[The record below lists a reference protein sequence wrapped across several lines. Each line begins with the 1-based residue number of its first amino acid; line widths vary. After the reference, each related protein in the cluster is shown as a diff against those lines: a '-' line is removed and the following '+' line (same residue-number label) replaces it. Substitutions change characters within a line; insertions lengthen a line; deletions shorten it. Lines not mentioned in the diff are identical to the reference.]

1 MARKRKCPG
10 TTSNRAVK
18 RAKSANHDQDGVQ
31 ERSPYLHH
39 SVLSSFYPN
48 VCTLRNYLLAG
59 LPTSSRVRRR
69 KLTGFGTDEATSILD
84 TCLVG
89 LLTQPSISGK
99 ESRRVE
105 FATFTQTQCRATGAN
120 TGRTQPCC
128 MDEIADFVIWSLFR
142 GDLTKRGRPS
152 HILCHGL
159 RRGAVHEDGRGA
171 APTSLPG
178 IIRRHPNNN
187 LTALK
192 TAPWSDILPLLGADA
207 EVIFSSLLLDCGIF
221 TRIES
226 GKDNYFQLSGIPIS
240 DLPEIKPAR
249 TERAHTSNARK
260 EHVLS
265 VGSISFVRHRML
277 YARPSLNA
285 AGKVKFGLHHTHI
298 LQRLADDTDQRQAV
312 HLLKYIFPRQFG
324 LHNVFRSKARANET
338 TQKYRDYTFREQE
351 ITSQRKR
358 SPSWT
363 PRRLRGETIRLVRK
377 IQRNHKACS
386 YSQLLRHYCPLVS
399 SQSQG
404 QPAQPADAGWSISGS
419 DQLVTQHLL
428 SGISK
433 AKADTPVKEHDSD
446 TSFLPHSTPVA
457 RVSAF
462 CRAVI
467 SNLLPRNAFGSG
479 LEGQENRNILLNK
492 VDGFVQMRRFES
504 MTMHHVLQGLRITS
518 IPWLSNHRDPNPKMS
533 KSDYSKQCEL
543 LQELMYYVFDSLLIP
558 IIRAHFY
565 VTESSTHRNRLLYFR
580 QDVWRKLSE
589 PSLATLRL
597 KMYSPMT
604 PSNARHK
611 LQSRSLGYSQL
622 RLLPKDH
629 GARPITNLKRK
640 QSKTGPGK
648 RVLGQSINTQL
659 APIFSVLNFER
670 ARNPSRLGSA
680 LFSVGDI
687 HGRVAEFKRTV
698 PPGSRLFFAK
708 VDVDS
713 CFDTIPQDHLLHL
726 VEELLSEPSYR
737 TTKHIELKSL
747 DSGSQVHAQGLK
759 RKWAGIAR
767 PADGQAVFSE
777 TVISGLAARKR
788 QVIFSSVGQES
799 VWSRKS
805 VLKLLQ
811 DHVSDSMVKIGK
823 SYAKQI
829 DGIPQGSVLSSLLCN
844 YFYGAFERSE
854 LGFLHPQSCL
864 LLRLIDDFLLVTTND
879 KLARRF
885 LEVMANGDRHYGI
898 RVNADKSL
906 VNFDVTIH
914 GRKVPRVSGEAAFP
928 YCGMAINVRTLE
940 VKKDREKKDK
950 QVSNS
955 LTVES
960 CSRPGVVL
968 KRKIMASLKNQ
979 MHAMLL
985 DLSLNSRV
993 QVISTLVGNFTESAM
1008 KMHQYMVGLA
1018 ARKRPPQELVRGLV
1032 QDLVVAGCKI
1042 CRARNSSNGQV
1053 QHITQAQMC
1062 WIAAVAFERVLE
1074 RKQSEY
1080 RDLLGWLRALREYAQ
1095 PKMNMGQAVLARLL
1109 HDNNQAFQAY
1119 VY

>member
-1 MARKRKCPG
+1 MARKRKCPE
-10 TTSNRAVK
+10 TTSNRAQK
-18 RAKSANHDQDGVQ
+18 RAKSANRDQNGVR

-39 SVLSSFYPN
+39 SVLSSFYPQ

-69 KLTGFGTDEATSILD
+69 KLTGFGKDEATSILD

-89 LLTQPSISGK
+89 LLTQPSISVR
-99 ESRRVE
+99 ESRRIE
-105 FATFTQTQCRATGAN
+105 FATFTQTQARATGAN
-120 TGRTQPCC
+120 TGRAQPCC
-128 MDEIADFVIWSLFR
+128 IDEVIDFVIWSLFR

-159 RRGAVHEDGRGA
+159 QRGAVHEDRRGA

-178 IIRRHPNNN
+178 IIRRHPNDN

-226 GKDNYFQLSGIPIS
+226 GKDNYFQLSGIPLS
-240 DLPEIKPAR
+240 DLPELKPAR
-249 TERAHTSNARK
+249 AERAPPSNAGK

-265 VGSISFVRHRML
+265 VNSISFARHRML
-277 YARPSLNA
+277 YARPSFSA
-285 AGKVKFGLHHTHI
+285 AGKVKFGLHHTHV

-324 LHNVFRSKARANET
+324 LHNVFRSKARADET
-338 TQKYRDYTFREQE
+338 TQKYIDYTFREQE

-377 IQRNHKACS
+377 IHRNHKACS
-386 YSQLLRHYCPLVS
+386 YSQLLRHYCPLIS
-399 SQSQG
+399 SQCQG
-404 QPAQPADAGWSISGS
+404 QAAQPGRADLSLPSS
-419 DQLVTQHLL
+419 DPLVTQHLL
-428 SGISK
+428 SGTSK
-433 AKADTPVKEHDSD
+433 ARADTPIKGHDSD
-446 TSFLPHSTPVA
+446 TSFLPHATPAA

-462 CRAVI
+462 CRAVV
-467 SNLLPRNAFGSG
+467 SSLLPRNAFGSG
-479 LEGQENRNILLNK
+479 LDGQENRKMILNK
-492 VDGFVQMRRFES
+492 VDDFVQMRRFES
-504 MTMHHVLQGLRITS
+504 MTLHQVLQGFRITS
-518 IPWLSNHRDPNPKMS
+518 ITWLFNPGNLKGKMS
-533 KSDYSKQCEL
+533 KSDYSKRCEL

-597 KMYSPMT
+597 KMYSLMT
-604 PSNARHK
+604 PSNARHQ

-622 RLLPKDH
+622 RLLPKDQ

-640 QSKTGPGK
+640 QSKAGPGQ
-648 RVLGQSINTQL
+648 RVVGQSINNQL
-659 APIFSVLNFER
+659 APIFSILNYER
-670 ARNPSRLGSA
+670 ARDPWRLGSA

-708 VDVDS
+708 VDVES
-713 CFDTIPQDHLLHL
+713 CFDTIPQDHLLRL
-726 VEELLSEPSYR
+726 VEDLLSEPSYR
-737 TTKHIELKSL
+737 TTKHIEVKSL
-747 DSGSQVHAQGLK
+747 DRGYQGHAEGLK

-767 PADGQAVFSE
+767 PAHEQAVFSE
-777 TVISGLAARKR
+777 TSVAGLAAKKR
-788 QVIFSSVGQES
+788 QVIFCGLGQQR
-799 VWSRKS
+799 VWSRQS

-811 DHVSDSMVKIGK
+811 DHISDSMVKMGK
-823 SYAKQI
+823 RYAKQI

-844 YFYGAFERSE
+844 YFYGAFERNE

-885 LEVMANGDRHYGI
+885 LEVMANGDQGYGI
-898 RVNADKSL
+898 QVNPEKSL
-906 VNFDVTIH
+906 VNFDVTVK
-914 GRKVPRVSGEAAFP
+914 GRKVPRVPGEAAFP

-940 VKKDREKKDK
+940 MKKDREKKDER
-950 QVSNS
+950 VSNS

-985 DLSLNSRV
+985 DLSLNSRA
-993 QVISTLVGNFTESAM
+993 QVISTLVGNFTEAAM
-1008 KMHQYMVGLA
+1008 KMHQYLVGMA
-1018 ARKRPPQELVRGLV
+1018 ARNRPPPELVRGLV

-1042 CRARNSSNGQV
+1042 CRAKNSLNGQV

-1062 WIAAVAFERVLE
+1062 WIAAVAFEGVLT
-1074 RKQSEY
+1074 RKQTQY
-1080 RDLLGWLRALREYAQ
+1080 QDLLAWLKALREYAQ
-1095 PKMNMGQAVLARLL
+1095 PRMNMEQAVLEQLL
-1109 HDNNQAFQAY
+1109 QDNNKAFQTY